1 MDKVLTLSK
10 SYPNKIKK
18 GNKEMNMNVDKPNLN
33 IGSRLVINLNYNY
46 IKVDDVKYSIE
57 VINSTAT
64 DRDGATVKLVG
75 IEDDVY
81 ILHRVLHHTLS
92 EEIKIKILGSKKN
105 TVVII

>member
-1 MDKVLTLSK
+1 MSL
-10 SYPNKIKK
+10 
-18 GNKEMNMNVDKPNLN
+18 DKPDLK
-33 IGSRLVINLNYNY
+33 IGSRLVINLNHNY

-57 VINSTAT
+57 VINSTAI
-64 DRDGATVKLVG
+64 DRDWDVVNVVG

-92 EEIKIKILGSKKN
+92 EEIKIKILGIKKN